1 MNKFFSHLSIAFTI
15 CALLSSINN
24 ILQGYDGNGF
34 CAFLL
39 ELFLFMILAQGLDRL
54 ISLINFKSFQMYF
67 FSETLL
73 LYPAFIGSAWL
84 GHWFS
89 FRIENLIRYTV
100 IYLLAMLMLHMY
112 YYTISKK
119 QADTINQ
126 ILKRRGTS

>member
-15 CALLSSINN
+15 CTLLSSINN
-24 ILQGYDGNGF
+24 ILQGYDSNGF

-39 ELFLFMILAQGLDRL
+39 ELFLFLILAQGLDRL

-67 FSETLL
+67 FAETLL
-73 LYPAFIGSAWL
+73 LYPVFIGSAWL

-89 FRIENLIRYTV
+89 FHIENLIRYTV
-100 IYLLAMLMLHMY
+100 IYLLAMLILHVY
-112 YYTISKK
+112 YYIISKK

-126 ILKRRGTS
+126 LLKRK

>member
-1 MNKFFSHLSIAFTI
+1 MNKFFSHLSIAFTV

-24 ILQGYDGNGF
+24 VLQGYDRNGF
-34 CAFLL
+34 CTFLL
-39 ELFLFMILAQGLDRL
+39 ELFLFLILAQGLDRL

-67 FSETLL
+67 FAETLL
-73 LYPAFIGSAWL
+73 LYPVFIGSAWL

-89 FRIENLIRYTV
+89 FHNQNLILYTV
-100 IYLLAMLMLHMY
+100 IYLLAMLVLHVY

-126 ILKRRGTS
+126 ILKRRETS